1 MIISLF
7 LCIKG
12 FNFAAYFYKNS
23 FFYMVRINIILNLKC
38 SLLHLGNV
46 VFLSIFGNDV
56 LNVLLLALG
65 KLLRKLIL

>member
-1 MIISLF
+1 
-7 LCIKG
+7 
-12 FNFAAYFYKNS
+12 
-23 FFYMVRINIILNLKC
+23 MVRINIILNLKC
-38 SLLHLGNV
+38 SLWHLGNV